1 MRNITF
7 LTAVFVLIYQMSAS
21 RVNWKSNLI
30 LIWICQYISIASFG
44 FGLPFAPYYMQ
55 QELGVTSKVQL
66 DLWIGIFNAAA
77 PLSLAI
83 FAPIWGVIGDKF
95 GRRPMLLRAYLGAS
109 LVLAAMGMA
118 TTVEELVALRLMQGV
133 VTGTVTASQT
143 LVSVHTPDNRSGLAL
158 GSLSAAVFSGF
169 TTGGFLGG
177 VLSELYGY
185 RFPFFIASI
194 LMVATSLIAIFGVK
208 EQFIKPEPQP
218 KRKFKFK
225 ETQLVAAAPIMILIL
240 FMAFTRQ
247 FDRAFLPMLVQDI
260 LGTIKGASLWTGT
273 LCAVVGVAGLLSG
286 VIMGAL
292 ADKISPARVGQY
304 SALAAGIFTICMGLS
319 YSLFVLFLSRF
330 GVMFFAG
337 GLDPVFQIWLSKVTP
352 KKSRSLVFG
361 WGATAKS
368 TGWFMAPLCS
378 SLVAA
383 FMGLRTVYFVGA
395 GCYFLLILVIYI
407 VVKNSLTLKQ
417 SG

>member
-1 MRNITF
+1 MLN
-7 LTAVFVLIYQMSAS
+7 YQMHESK
-21 RVNWKSNLI
+21 VNWKNNLV

-44 FGLPFAPYYMQ
+44 FGLPFVPYYMQ
-55 QELGVTSKVQL
+55 QDLGVTSQVEL
-66 DLWIGIFNAAA
+66 DLWIGVFNAAA

-83 FAPIWGVIGDKF
+83 FSPIWGVIGDKF

-109 LVLAAMGMA
+109 LVLGAMGMV
-118 TTVEELVALRLMQGV
+118 TTVEELVALRLMQGI

-143 LVSVHTPDNRSGLAL
+143 LVSVHTPENRSGLAL

-169 TTGGFLGG
+169 TTGSFFGG
-177 VLSELYGY
+177 VLSDLYGY

-194 LMVATSLIAIFGVK
+194 LMIVASLITIFGVK
-208 EQFIKPEPQP
+208 EQFVKPIPQP

-225 ETQLVAAAPIMILIL
+225 ETQLVSAAPILILIL

-247 FDRAFLPMLVQDI
+247 FDRAFLPMLVQNI
-260 LGTIKGASLWTGT
+260 LGTIEGASLWTGT
-273 LCAVVGVAGLLSG
+273 LCAVVGIAGLLSG

-292 ADKISPARVGQY
+292 ADKISPAKVGQI
-304 SALAAGIFTICMGLS
+304 SALAAGFFTICMGLS
-319 YSLFVLFLSRF
+319 YTMAVLFLSRF

-337 GLDPVFQIWLSKVTP
+337 GLDPIFQIWLSKVTP

-361 WGATAKS
+361 WSATAKS

-378 SLVAA
+378 SLVSV
-383 FMGLRTVYFVGA
+383 FLGLRTIYFVGA
-395 GCYFLLILVIYI
+395 GLYFLLILIIYI
-407 VVKNSLTLKQ
+407 VVKNSITLRRSIPSKH
-417 SG
+417 